1 MNKISKGKAIGL
13 LSLGLASVALGSV
26 GFASWIVSG
35 TTFTQAGDVTVTV
48 GDVTD
53 QRITVS
59 AVLNAEDKTV
69 NLDADAAKYG
79 ASTGPI
85 KGSGNKAED
94 LTFKIDVTG
103 TRKSGYSGTTY
114 ACRFKVTL
122 PVTSDYVY
130 LKTVESGATK
140 SESGEYWNIDLPV
153 STSGTTTTYTFTLDW
168 GTKFTSKN
176 PAAIGKDEVTDEQLT
191 QIIADLGELQ
201 TSFATA
207 IKVELSSQA

>member
-35 TTFTQAGDVTVTV
+35 TTFTQAGDVAVTV

-53 QRITVS
+53 QRITVT
-59 AVLNAEDKTV
+59 AKLNEDDKTV
-69 NLDADAAKYG
+69 NLDADATKYG

-85 KGSGNKAED
+85 KGSGDKAED

-103 TRKSGYSGTTY
+103 TKKSGYSGTTY

-122 PVTSDYVY
+122 PVTPDYVY
-130 LKTVESGATK
+130 LKTVESGATQSGDYWNINLPV
-140 SESGEYWNIDLPV
+140 SESGTPA
-153 STSGTTTTYTFTLDW
+153 TTYTFTLAW
-168 GTKFTSKN
+168 GERFTNKN
-176 PAAIGKDEVTDEQLT
+176 PASIAQGEVTDEKLT
-191 QIIADLGELQ
+191 QIIADLGTLK
-201 TSFATA
+201 TKFATA